1 MKIDLHSII
10 YKAAEIKFNVTA
22 GSIVGEND
30 LFTLTS
36 EDGRIFTQDDFTSI
50 ELTEAEK
57 TIESDLAQA
66 KAEAEAAKATAEA
79 KLAALGLTTDDLKA
93 LGLGGN

>member
-1 MKIDLHSII
+1 MKIDQHSII
-10 YKAAEIKFNVTA
+10 YKAAQTKFDVIA

-66 KAEAEAAKATAEA
+66 KAEAEARKSSAIA
-79 KLAALGLTTDDLKA
+79 KLAALGLDLDDLKS
-93 LGLGGN
+93 LGF